1 MHPDFQS
8 KHTAFPEKRIELPN
22 TLLQRKNRMEIAK
35 TLGTVVITYTV
46 HYASTKIYSHVC
58 VPDGVWGYIQGFLML
73 GSPMCTAMLNFA
85 SSTQSSYG
93 TIITM
98 VLSRLLIDATA
109 YSAIERPK
117 ASTGPD

>member
-1 MHPDFQS
+1 
-8 KHTAFPEKRIELPN
+8 
-22 TLLQRKNRMEIAK
+22 MEIAK
-35 TLGTVVITYTV
+35 TIGTVVITYTV

-73 GSPMCTAMLNFA
+73 GSPLCTAMLNFA
-85 SSTQSSYG
+85 SSTQSSYA